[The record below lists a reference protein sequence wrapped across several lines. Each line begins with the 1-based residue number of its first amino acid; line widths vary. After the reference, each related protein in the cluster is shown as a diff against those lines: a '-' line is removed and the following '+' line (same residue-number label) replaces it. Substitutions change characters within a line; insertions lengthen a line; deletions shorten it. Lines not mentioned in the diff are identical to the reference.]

1 MLLIASSETH
11 LVLAL
16 CNSELCDTAFILEY
30 FSDDFDREIPK
41 TGANLVDPRKYL
53 DPT

>member
-1 MLLIASSETH
+1 MASSEMH

-30 FSDDFDREIPK
+30 FSDYREIPK
-41 TGANLVDPRKYL
+41 TSANLVDPRKYL
-53 DPT
+53 DPK